1 VAHAIDAG
9 GNRRRELNLDASR
22 GYRPEPR
29 WGDGRRRALYTLFP
43 ALPAARLVVVFP
55 DDLLTV
61 EDIGAGEGIRT
72 PDPNL
77 GKVLLG
83 LTGAI
88 RAHPTP
94 LHTSGFLCVS

>member
-1 VAHAIDAG
+1 MWLLIQERLGRHSLYG
-9 GNRRRELNLDASR
+9 LDR
-22 GYRPEPR
+22 
-29 WGDGRRRALYTLFP
+29 
-43 ALPAARLVVVFP
+43 
-55 DDLLTV
+55 
-61 EDIGAGEGIRT
+61 IGAGEGIRT

-94 LHTSGFLCVS
+94 LHTIGFPCVS